1 MLFIRAI
8 FNVKENLSNNIMYD
22 IFLTRKINYNFRS
35 QTDFAR
41 NCVNTN
47 KFGLNLRRYFD

>member
-1 MLFIRAI
+1 
-8 FNVKENLSNNIMYD
+8 MYD